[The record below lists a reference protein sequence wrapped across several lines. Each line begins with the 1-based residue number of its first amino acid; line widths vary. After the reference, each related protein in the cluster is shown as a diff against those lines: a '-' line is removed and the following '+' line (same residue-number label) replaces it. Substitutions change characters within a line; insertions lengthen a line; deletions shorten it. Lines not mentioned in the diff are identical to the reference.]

1 MGKATNVQMIK
12 TAFSLAHKHK
22 IKTGSFLLIGQP
34 NETWRTI
41 FQTIR
46 LGIKI
51 NPTEPIIGTMVPYP
65 GTEVSKMAVEGN
77 GGYRLLSFDWD
88 AYSKQINY
96 SLAFNNISLRT
107 IKMAQFLGYILIF
120 LFNGRILD
128 LGRFIVKYQKAGF
141 KFILSIFKKT
151 PTIKTSLPVDYNYFT
166 NGHYQVQNN
175 DMLTARMDWK
185 KTQIEELRKAR
196 LNSPNLFEEQKP
208 AVNYQ

>member
-1 MGKATNVQMIK
+1 
-12 TAFSLAHKHK
+12 
-22 IKTGSFLLIGQP
+22 
-34 NETWRTI
+34 
-41 FQTIR
+41 
-46 LGIKI
+46 
-51 NPTEPIIGTMVPYP
+51 MVPYP

-141 KFILSIFKKT
+141 KFFWSIFKKT
-151 PTIKTSLPVDYNYFT
+151 ASTKTAKPIDYNYFT
-166 NGHYQVQNN
+166 KGHYEVQNY
-175 DMLTARMDWK
+175 DLLKARMDWK
-185 KTQIEELRKAR
+185 KTQIDELRKAR
-196 LNSPNLFEEQKP
+196 LNSPNLLEEQKP
-208 AVNYQ
+208 AVQYQ